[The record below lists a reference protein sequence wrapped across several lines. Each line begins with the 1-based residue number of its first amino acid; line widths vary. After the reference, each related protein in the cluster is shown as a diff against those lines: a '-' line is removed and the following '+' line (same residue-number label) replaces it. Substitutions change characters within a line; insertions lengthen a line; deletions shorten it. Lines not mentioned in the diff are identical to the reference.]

1 MIYCVLNIQTIPT
14 NVLQE
19 QPFVGS
25 LVSVFPDGSQ
35 REREVEAVFQV
46 QRYKKERLYFVIRL
60 FPLHS
65 VAILAHIETER
76 LLSHAL
82 SDSLLRIQKVLLALL
97 LTKVFAV
104 LYFLF
109 SGVDLKNNIFY
120 PARALRALGLL
131 LADSAHTVHT

>member
-46 QRYKKERLYFVIRL
+46 QRYKKERLYFVIRPS
-60 FPLHS
+60 PLDS
-65 VAILAHIETER
+65 VAILAYIKTER
-76 LLSHAL
+76 LLSYAL
-82 SDSLLRIQKVLLALL
+82 
-97 LTKVFAV
+97 
-104 LYFLF
+104 
-109 SGVDLKNNIFY
+109 
-120 PARALRALGLL
+120 
-131 LADSAHTVHT
+131 